1 MKTKQLINAFIGI
14 FISVNVYS
22 QVTFESNAY
31 APGRYL
37 GWNASNGVNPLL
49 FKTNAINRMKLN
61 GSLSYAIDGYNGLRN
76 GYLLLGRGDALIN
89 NGLFNP
95 ANAGAY
101 SALHLT
107 GAIGG
112 FIQTFGYRPWMQTGI
127 TLTDNQ
133 DLSYIGLRQ
142 VGTGFDVTRKQGSS

>member
-1 MKTKQLINAFIGI
+1 
-14 FISVNVYS
+14 
-22 QVTFESNAY
+22 
-31 APGRYL
+31 
-37 GWNASNGVNPLL
+37 
-49 FKTNAINRMKLN
+49 MKLN

-112 FIQTFGYRPWMQTGI
+112 FIQTFGYRPWMQTGV